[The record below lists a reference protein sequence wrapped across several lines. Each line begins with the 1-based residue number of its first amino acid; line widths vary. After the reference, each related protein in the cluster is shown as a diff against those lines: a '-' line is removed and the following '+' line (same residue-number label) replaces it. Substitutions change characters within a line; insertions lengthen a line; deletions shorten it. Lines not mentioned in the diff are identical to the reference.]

1 MKNISRIAI
10 ILLFIIAFYATLYL
24 GVNAYSHMQYANFQ
38 VSTLKTGSA
47 QIAVLVLAV
56 ALLSISVI
64 QFAGDIAVKK
74 HISNLIFL
82 LPAILAGVILTC
94 LVL

>member
-10 ILLFIIAFYATLYL
+10 ILLFIIAFYAALYL
-24 GVNAYSHMQYANFQ
+24 GVNAYTHLQYTNFQ
-38 VSTLKTGSA
+38 VSTLKNSSA
-47 QIAVLVLAV
+47 QIAVLVIAG

-94 LVL
+94 LAL